1 MRKLRKAVR
10 KVYSGRMG
18 EKGFTLIELLVVIG
32 ILAALAGVVTL
43 AVGQF
48 LGRGACQACLTEK
61 HNVQTAVVAYMAD
74 HEGSVPTSGD
84 FSELVGTS
92 GYLMDTPVHATD
104 WTWDSNGLITVNC
117 SSLITNCVTNETAAS
132 P

>member
-1 MRKLRKAVR
+1 MHKLRKAVR

-74 HEGSVPTSGD
+74 NEGDVPSSGD
-84 FSELVGTS
+84 FTDLVGAS
-92 GYLMDTPVHATD
+92 GYLMDTPVHASD
-104 WTWDSNGLITVNC
+104 WEWDSLGLITVNC
-117 SSLITNCVTNETAAS
+117 SDIIENCTTNETASS